1 MSNADQYLEPNGAPR
16 AGAPLAALL
25 AAQAGRDPNRPA
37 LTFPDRVITRLEL
50 EKSSNQRARQLAAH
64 GVGEGHTVI
73 ISLPN
78 SPAYYEIALGLWKV
92 GATPLHV
99 SHKLTTREFAE
110 IVALANPQLIIDGAS
125 RIPHLP
131 IADYSDEPLPI
142 KISKPW
148 KIATSGGST
157 GRPKLIV
164 DPHPAIWGQDKFV
177 FRREPDSVIV
187 NPGPLHHSAFFA
199 QMIGGLWEGAHIVE
213 MDGFDPEKFLQLASK
228 YKASW
233 AYLVPTMMARIARLP
248 PQVKA
253 KYDISSIKTLFH
265 MASICPPWVKRAW
278 IEWLGPDVV
287 WEVYGGTE
295 RFGSTS
301 IGGEDWLKHPG
312 SVGRPRPGIEVA
324 VLREDGE
331 KAAPGEVGEI
341 FFTNVV
347 GIHSTFSYI
356 GDKVRERGEWAS
368 FGDMGWLDEQGY
380 LFLADR
386 RTDLIICDGINIYP
400 AEIEGQ
406 IDALEG
412 VVDSVV
418 VGAPHDDLGQA
429 PHAFVQLRPGAPDWN
444 EKTLLE
450 AMQDRLAA
458 YKLPRVVT
466 FVQEPI
472 RNDAGKVRRSLW
484 RERAA
489 NCDQAS
495 ARRSGG

>member
-1 MSNADQYLEPNGAPR
+1 MSLADQYLEPNGAPK
-16 AGAPLAALL
+16 AGAPVSQLL
-25 AAQAGRDPNRPA
+25 AAHAERDPGRPA

-50 EKSSNQRARQLAAH
+50 EQASNRRARQLAAH
-64 GVGEGHTVI
+64 GVKAGDVVI
-73 ISLPN
+73 ISLEN
-78 SPAYYEIALGLWKV
+78 SPAYYEVALGLWKV

-99 SHKLTTREFAE
+99 SHKLTQREFDE
-110 IVALANPQLIIDGAS
+110 IVSLAKPRLVIGEGS
-125 RIPHLP
+125 P
-131 IADYSDEPLPI
+131 IASEPTDAFDDTPLPVV
-142 KISKPW
+142 ISKPW

-164 DPHPAIWGQDKFV
+164 DPHGAVWGIDKFV
-177 FRREPDSVIV
+177 FRREPDATIV
-187 NPGPLHHSAFFA
+187 NPGPLHHSAFFS

-213 MDGFDPEKFLQLASK
+213 MGGFEPEKWLALVDK
-228 YKASW
+228 YKATW

-248 PQVKA
+248 KDVRER
-253 KYDISSIKTLFH
+253 YDISSIKTLFH

-301 IGGEDWLKHPG
+301 IGGADWLQHPG
-312 SVGRPRPGIEVA
+312 SVGRPRPGIEVTVFNEA
-324 VLREDGE
+324 GQT
-331 KAAPGEVGEI
+331 AQAGEVGEI
-341 FFTNVV
+341 YFRNAAGV
-347 GIHSTFSYI
+347 HSTFSYI

-368 FGDMGWLDEQGY
+368 FGDLGWMDEDGY

-386 RTDLIICDGINIYP
+386 RTDLINCDGVNIYP

-412 VVDSVV
+412 VIDSVV
-418 VGAPHDDLGQA
+418 VGAPHDDYGQA
-429 PHAFVQLRPGAPDWN
+429 PHAFVQLRPDAPAWS
-444 EKTLLE
+444 EKSLLA
-450 AMQDRLAA
+450 AMQDRLSPD
-458 YKLPRVVT
+458 KLPRAVT

-472 RNDAGKVRRSLW
+472 RNEAGKVRRSIW

-489 NCDQAS
+489 AGAS
-495 ARRSGG
+495 IR